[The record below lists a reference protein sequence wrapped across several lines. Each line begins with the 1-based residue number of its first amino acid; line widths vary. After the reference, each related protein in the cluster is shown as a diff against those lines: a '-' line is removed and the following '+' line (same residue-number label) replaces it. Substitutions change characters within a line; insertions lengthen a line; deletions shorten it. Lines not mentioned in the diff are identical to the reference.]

1 MKTLKI
7 FTIAA
12 LASLAL
18 PQAIAAQET
27 APETVQVGITEYPIS
42 GEGTETSPY
51 VLENRNHMRNMKSL
65 LKKDETVY
73 FILGNDIDMQGI
85 AWEPLNNADPYNFR
99 IVFDGKNH
107 AIKNLYC

>member
-51 VLENRNHMRNMKSL
+51 VLKNRNHMRNMKTQHCYIL
-65 LKKDETVY
+65 TYPTTLTVDKK
-73 FILGNDIDMQGI
+73 I
-85 AWEPLNNADPYNFR
+85 PR
-99 IVFDGKNH
+99 
-107 AIKNLYC
+107 C

>member
-85 AWEPLNNADPYNFR
+85 AWEPLNNADPYKKHSICIFLH
-99 IVFDGKNH
+99 I
-107 AIKNLYC
+107 

>member
-51 VLENRNHMRNMKSL
+51 VLENRNHMRNMKTQHLYISTYL
-65 LKKDETVY
+65 TTFTVEKIKKSREVSR
-73 FILGNDIDMQGI
+73 GNQMSKAG
-85 AWEPLNNADPYNFR
+85 ALW
-99 IVFDGKNH
+99 G
-107 AIKNLYC
+107 